1 MSASTIV
8 RGTYRAPTFA
18 LVDASGTAVDMTV
31 SGRSLSLRLTLLG
44 ASSPALTVAATY
56 TSQAGGTGTFVLST
70 ANTAALAVNSTYN
83 AEVFYT
89 ATAESKVH
97 RVWGPVRWTVENP
110 ATGAL

>member
-8 RGTYRAPTFA
+8 RGTYRAPTFS

-31 SGRSLSLRLTLLG
+31 SGRSLSLRITLLG
-44 ASSPALTVAATY
+44 ASAPALTVAATY
-56 TSQAGGTGTFVLST
+56 TSQSGGTGTFVLST
-70 ANTAALAVNSTYN
+70 ANTAALTAGGQYV

-97 RVWGPVRWTVENP
+97 RVYGPARWTVENP
-110 ATGAL
+110 ASGAL